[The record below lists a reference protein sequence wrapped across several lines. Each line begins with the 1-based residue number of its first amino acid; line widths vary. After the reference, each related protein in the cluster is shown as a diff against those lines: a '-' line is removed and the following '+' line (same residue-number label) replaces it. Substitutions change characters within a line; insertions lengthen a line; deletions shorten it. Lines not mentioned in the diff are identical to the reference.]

1 MEELWIFCEICDE
14 ECPHEVLKSRTSTKK
29 GFSFQGVVKCIEF
42 HVDRNGETCPTCDS
56 LLVNRQ
62 AKMSKSLGNTV
73 SPEAMVEEYGADTV
87 RLFILYGANP
97 EAGMDWS
104 DNAIIS
110 NHKQMQSIID
120 AFKSSRS
127 FTDAP
132 NTIDSWLLSKMR
144 MNHVKWK
151 SAMEKVSL
159 REGVMT
165 SHFEMLSDWQWY
177 RRRGGS
183 DRKTAEIFFRHWIP
197 MMAPATPHI
206 AEEFWLEMG
215 GQEMVSEYI
224 IEEVSKLEDDIIHIA
239 KEEYLRDLIDSSRNV
254 KGLASRHSEVP
265 LSKCI
270 IQTSPKWKNDIAIT
284 ALSLSSENFDFKRNG
299 MGYLKS
305 LEIFDL
311 EKLRGEVIQT
321 WQSFTVGNKKIRGK
335 INTWTEEEKCLINL
349 RFNESEFINDNAEFI
364 ANALSIESV
373 FSYDVGEGDDVAG
386 KARVSSPLNPGIA
399 FI

>member
-1 MEELWIFCEICDE
+1 
-14 ECPHEVLKSRTSTKK
+14 
-29 GFSFQGVVKCIEF
+29 
-42 HVDRNGETCPTCDS
+42 
-56 LLVNRQ
+56 
-62 AKMSKSLGNTV
+62 
-73 SPEAMVEEYGADTV
+73 
-87 RLFILYGANP
+87 
-97 EAGMDWS
+97 
-104 DNAIIS
+104 
-110 NHKQMQSIID
+110 
-120 AFKSSRS
+120 
-127 FTDAP
+127 
-132 NTIDSWLLSKMR
+132 
-144 MNHVKWK
+144 
-151 SAMEKVSL
+151 
-159 REGVMT
+159 
-165 SHFEMLSDWQWY
+165 
-177 RRRGGS
+177 
-183 DRKTAEIFFRHWIP
+183 

-373 FSYDVGEGDDVAG
+373 FSYYVGEGDDVAG

>member
-1 MEELWIFCEICDE
+1 
-14 ECPHEVLKSRTSTKK
+14 
-29 GFSFQGVVKCIEF
+29 
-42 HVDRNGETCPTCDS
+42 
-56 LLVNRQ
+56 
-62 AKMSKSLGNTV
+62 
-73 SPEAMVEEYGADTV
+73 
-87 RLFILYGANP
+87 
-97 EAGMDWS
+97 
-104 DNAIIS
+104 
-110 NHKQMQSIID
+110 
-120 AFKSSRS
+120 
-127 FTDAP
+127 
-132 NTIDSWLLSKMR
+132 
-144 MNHVKWK
+144 
-151 SAMEKVSL
+151 MEKVSL

-183 DRKTAEIFFRHWIP
+183 DRKTAELFFRHWIP

-254 KGLASRHSEVP
+254 KGLANRHSEVP

-299 MGYLKS
+299 MVYLKS

-373 FSYDVGEGDDVAG
+373 FSYEVGEGDDVAG